1 MVKSN
6 FNETKR
12 AGITLK
18 IHIARIGLLSLPFKT
33 FSKNYPMSYDSL
45 RACLNF
51 AQPHFEGC
59 FRGYFS
65 VVMRSVA
72 GYATNNNRKRDR
84 KEAQKGDDKNLKE
97 ENLNRLLIVSR
108 ILREFSRIINQIHL
122 SFRQRIQVVFFR
134 YS

>member
-12 AGITLK
+12 AGITLE

-33 FSKNYPMSYDSL
+33 FSKNYP
-45 RACLNF
+45 
-51 AQPHFEGC
+51 
-59 FRGYFS
+59 
-65 VVMRSVA
+65 
-72 GYATNNNRKRDR
+72 T
-84 KEAQKGDDKNLKE
+84 
-97 ENLNRLLIVSR
+97 LLIVSR

-134 YS
+134 YG